1 MIQIINA
8 TSKTDFDAVRELY
21 YETWQ
26 AAYAGLLPAS
36 FLAHLTKARWH
47 PETQWRT
54 MLLAVTET
62 GQIVG
67 VCRYGEA
74 RLPKYSG
81 WGELQSIYVLPAWQH
96 QGVGAQLMRV
106 AQTRLAAEYD
116 RAYLAVLDN
125 NLSAQRFYQQ
135 IGFQLTADV
144 QHQQTPD
151 GALTTVIMTTTF

>member
-54 MLLAVTET
+54 LLLAVTET

-67 VCRYGEA
+67 VCRYGKA
-74 RLPKYSG
+74 RLPKYS
-81 WGELQSIYVLPAWQH
+81 A
-96 QGVGAQLMRV
+96 GVNCSRF
-106 AQTRLAAEYD
+106 TCY
-116 RAYLAVLDN
+116 
-125 NLSAQRFYQQ
+125 QRGN
-135 IGFQLTADV
+135 IK
-144 QHQQTPD
+144 
-151 GALTTVIMTTTF
+151 ALVPN